1 MRFPRPRVLR
11 RVTRRHHRWVDTHA
25 VTCVI
30 CGRLADERMTTHL
43 TRDVTEIG
51 PALAHDYPGR
61 FHGIRALA
69 QEYGEGEAHHECVQA
84 ALRRGVR
91 IV

>member
-1 MRFPRPRVLR
+1 MRAPLPRVLR
-11 RVTRRHHRWVDTHA
+11 RIARQRRVLGAHA

-30 CGRLADERMTTHL
+30 CGHRADPRMTTRL
-43 TRDVTEIG
+43 TRDVTELG